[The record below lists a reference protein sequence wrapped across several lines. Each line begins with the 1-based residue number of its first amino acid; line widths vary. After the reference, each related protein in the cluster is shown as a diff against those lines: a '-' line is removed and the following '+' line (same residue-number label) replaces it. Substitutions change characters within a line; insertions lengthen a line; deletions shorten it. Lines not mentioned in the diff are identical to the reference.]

1 MIVTHCLARMSLHIH
16 AHKFKIFSLEVI
28 PLHVHGMLFNMCNV
42 SNKCGHSSHSESTW
56 RDGAVTVKNTA
67 VLDVLWDLQE
77 VLRCKKNMAAKTILA
92 LNAESGIT
100 IRSWGPGVKH
110 LMGEVAGEGASAYL
124 IKMAGEDPTHL
135 QSLLE
140 RAEHLLQGAEKGE
153 IHLSYSYMYF
163 KNTILF
169 WSYARKLDC
178 QPLDIV

>member
-1 MIVTHCLARMSLHIH
+1 M
-16 AHKFKIFSLEVI
+16 
-28 PLHVHGMLFNMCNV
+28 
-42 SNKCGHSSHSESTW
+42 
-56 RDGAVTVKNTA
+56 KNTA
-67 VLDVLWDLQE
+67 VLDVLRVLQE
-77 VLRCKKNMAAKTILA
+77 VLRCKNVAAKTILA

-100 IRSWGPGVKH
+100 IRSLGPGVKH
-110 LMGEVAGEGASAYL
+110 LMGEVAGGGAYTHL

-178 QPLDIV
+178 QPLDIVQQRMSLHIHMYSTCTFVH